1 MEKNNNKI
9 HLESKRIE
17 RYIEKLEHFNKLMEK
32 LQEWI
37 KDLDE
42 IKFIESDLKDQFGIY
57 HAFQIIIEII
67 ADIIAMV
74 TKDIKIK
81 PKDDYSNIDCL
92 QEQNFISEQLSIKL
106 RKVNGLRNIL
116 VHNYNGLDDLL
127 AYKGIKENINSLK
140 EFYKVVNKWLK
151 KNS

>member
-1 MEKNNNKI
+1 MKDNNNI
-9 HLESKRIE
+9 IPLESKRIE

-32 LQEWI
+32 LKVWI
-37 KDLDE
+37 KDFDE
-42 IKFIESDLKDQFGIY
+42 NKFIKSDLKEQFGIY

-67 ADIIAMV
+67 TDIIAMV

-81 PKDDYSNIDCL
+81 PKDDYTNIDCL
-92 QEQNFISEQLSIKL
+92 LEQKVISEQLSINL

-116 VHNYNGLDDLL
+116 VHDYNGLDNLL
-127 AYKGIKENINSLK
+127 AYRGIKENINSLK
-140 EFYKVVNKWLK
+140 EFHEVVSKWLK